1 MKKIL
6 ILLVALIFVAVGCAP
21 KAVQTT
27 PPATSVTDRSLS
39 DKDKDRT
46 GISEE
51 ELAKA
56 ERDRLLREQERLA
69 GILKDVHFDFDS
81 YAVNSSEL
89 SKIEGVGSFM
99 KGDRSVRIVIEGH
112 CDERGTVDYNLAL
125 GQKRAE
131 AVKAYLLK
139 LGIESSRIRTISYG
153 KELPAIGYRADPAR
167 YPMARS
173 FPPIQAKPRKPGQ
186 GTGGPISNSI
196 RRGEHFL

>member
-6 ILLVALIFVAVGCAP
+6 ILLVALIFVAVGCSP

-27 PPATSVTDRSLS
+27 PPATSTTDTSLS
-39 DKDKDRT
+39 DRDKGRT

-69 GILKDVHFDFDS
+69 AILKDVHFDFDS
-81 YAVNSSEL
+81 YAVNNSEL
-89 SKIEGVGSFM
+89 PKIEGVGSFM
-99 KGDRSVRIVIEGH
+99 KEDRSVRIVIEGH

-139 LGIESSRIRTISYG
+139 LGIEGSRIRTISYG
-153 KELPAIGYRADPAR
+153 KELPADTGKTEEAWAKNRRA
-167 YPMARS
+167 
-173 FPPIQAKPRKPGQ
+173 
-186 GTGGPISNSI
+186 
-196 RRGEHFL
+196 HFRLDQKG